1 MYMKRN
7 YIAILAVMVI
17 GLVAFNS
24 CTKKDYLTDTGVHN
38 PVTPLN
44 NTDYLATNQFK
55 QFDTL
60 LQIINRFDGLKDEVN
75 KAGTFF
81 APTDY
86 SILLAINNKL
96 RLKQVSDAF
105 ATYTLDSLIKNI
117 TIDSIRQYL
126 FSESITLDNAP
137 EGQAKA
143 YTSKA
148 GTSQA
153 ALKVLQTGA
162 PYTDRTTAPT
172 YLLFFVKVRGAL
184 DTPGVVPP
192 PNESDIN
199 VLCQTTGIKTS
210 NGTTTLH
217 VLNNTHVFS
226 SY

>member
-1 MYMKRN
+1 MKRN
-7 YIAILAVMVI
+7 YGGILMVIAIGLLAI
-17 GLVAFNS
+17 IS
-24 CTKKDYLTDTGVHN
+24 CKKKDYLTDTGIHN

-86 SILLAINNKL
+86 SILLSINNRL
-96 RLKQVSDAF
+96 RVKQQTDAF

-126 FSESITLDNAP
+126 FSETITLDNAP

-143 YTSKA
+143 YTSKG

-153 ALKVLQTGA
+153 VLKVLQTGA

-184 DTPGVVPP
+184 DIPGVVPP
-192 PNESDIN
+192 PNENDLN

-210 NGTTTLH
+210 NGATTLH
-217 VLNNTHVFS
+217 VLTNTHVFS

>member
-1 MYMKRN
+1 MKRN
-7 YIAILAVMVI
+7 YIGMLAIIGI
-17 GLVAFNS
+17 GLFAFMS
-24 CTKKDYLTDTGVHN
+24 CTKKDYLTDTGIHN
-38 PVTPLN
+38 AVTPLN

-86 SILLAINNKL
+86 SILLTINNRL
-96 RLKQVSDAF
+96 RAKQQSDAF

-117 TIDSIRQYL
+117 TVDSMRQYL
-126 FSESITLDNAP
+126 FSETITLDNAP

-143 YTSKA
+143 YISKG
-148 GTSQA
+148 GTNQGV
-153 ALKVLQTGA
+153 LKVLQTGA

-184 DTPGVVPP
+184 DIPGVIPP
-192 PNESDIN
+192 ANESDIN

>member
-1 MYMKRN
+1 MKRN
-7 YIAILAVMVI
+7 YIGILVVMVI
-17 GLVAFNS
+17 GLLAFNS

-192 PNESDIN
+192 TNESDIN

>member
-1 MYMKRN
+1 MKRN
-7 YIAILAVMVI
+7 YIGIVAVMVI
-17 GLVAFNS
+17 GLLAFSS
-24 CTKKDYLTDTGVHN
+24 CTKKDYLTDTGIHN
-38 PVTPLN
+38 AVTPLN

-86 SILLAINNKL
+86 SILLAINNRL
-96 RLKQVSDAF
+96 RVKQQTDAF

-126 FSESITLDNAP
+126 FSETITLDNAP

-143 YTSKA
+143 YTSKG

-153 ALKVLQTGA
+153 AFKVLQTGA

-172 YLLFFVKVRGAL
+172 YLLFFVKVRGAV

-192 PNESDIN
+192 TNESDIN